1 MQLQFIL
8 RKFLMPVVLSVPI
21 LFWGPI
27 SVVVRDFN
35 LRTSEGS
42 FLVLVALCCVQLYV
56 ILAVWEIAVFHSF
69 LELQC
74 RIDDIGRDAV
84 RKRNV
89 GLAIF
94 SIRLNRILFRAQ
106 RILRQ
111 GWIVRSGDRANVVW
125 RGLHSWSVHRF
136 FSRLMKFIL
145 SAPVWL
151 SVVCACVTLKSTD
164 PRIGQLY
171 EGILYF
177 VRGSVR
183 VGDVVQGVLGRVPA
197 IVALMPLLSLPAF
210 LYFYS
215 QKRNVRRAI
224 SRNKAAHVDEVAL
237 LFEQLF
243 LWFDRNLYRL
253 CLNFGYVTT
262 VQPSL
267 VDFQVKQIIPG
278 NVSGV
283 QAYRMLRGVD
293 ELDHYM
299 FIDLDDSQEL
309 SQIVCELLSGRLKR
323 YTRFF
328 SAASDD
334 IWEMYSN
341 DLHSLDSV
349 KGIELAFFCK
359 EGVKSIVG
367 DRILREKKLSLGKDR
382 SSELHDELAESL
394 CWQIYAGLERL
405 YRIKRACQALR
416 RYLYSSRTETLIL
429 KVLSRKK

>member
-27 SVVVRDFN
+27 SVVVCDFN

-42 FLVLVALCCVQLYV
+42 FFVFVAICCVQLYM

-69 LELQC
+69 VELQC
-74 RIDDIGRDAV
+74 RIADIGRDAV
-84 RKRNV
+84 RKRNL

-94 SIRLNRILFRAQ
+94 SIRLNCALFRVQ

-111 GWIVRSGDRANVVW
+111 GWIVRGGDRANAVW
-125 RGLHSWSVHRF
+125 RGLHSWSVYRF
-136 FSRLMKFIL
+136 FSGLMKFML

-151 SVVCACVTLKSTD
+151 SVVCACVMLKSTD
-164 PRIGQLY
+164 SRIGQLY

-177 VRGSVR
+177 VHGSVR
-183 VGDVVQGVLGRVPA
+183 VGDIVQNVLNRVPA

-210 LYFYS
+210 IYFYS

-224 SRNKAAHVDEVAL
+224 SRNQAAHVDEVAL
-237 LFEQLF
+237 LFEQLL

-253 CLNFGYVTT
+253 CLNFGYVANA
-262 VQPSL
+262 QRSL
-267 VDFQVKQIIPG
+267 VDVQVKQIVPG

-283 QAYRMLRGVD
+283 QAYRMLRGED

-309 SQIVCELLSGRLKR
+309 SQIVCELLGERLKR

-328 SAASDD
+328 SAVSDD
-334 IWEMYSN
+334 VWELYSN
-341 DLHSLDSV
+341 DLHKLKSV
-349 KGIELAFFCK
+349 
-359 EGVKSIVG
+359 EGVEEVFLCKNALKSLVR
-367 DRILREKKLSLGKDR
+367 DRISREQMLEPGVDRVSEVRDSLEDWLSWEVY
-382 SSELHDELAESL
+382 S
-394 CWQIYAGLERL
+394 GLETL
-405 YRIKRACQALR
+405 CRIKRASRALR

-429 KVLSRKK
+429 KVMSRDK